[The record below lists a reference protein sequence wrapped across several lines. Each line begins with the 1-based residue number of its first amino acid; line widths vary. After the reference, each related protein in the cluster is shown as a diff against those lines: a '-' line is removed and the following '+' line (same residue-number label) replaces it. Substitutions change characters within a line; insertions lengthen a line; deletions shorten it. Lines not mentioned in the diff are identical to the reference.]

1 MNRRVTTHRA
11 ILACLATF
19 LAIATVSCGSTRPVK
34 YYELQ
39 VPTAPAVAANPYP
52 ISLLVG
58 RVTAPHVFRDD
69 RLVYSSGPE
78 QLGTYA
84 YHRWAEPP
92 DDMIEAMLIEA
103 LRASGQYRSVERVSS
118 NARGDY
124 ILRGRLISF
133 EEVDKP
139 ALAARFAIELEL
151 FYPKT
156 GTTVWSQSYSH
167 DEPVAASGGKK
178 KKVEVAEVVDALNRD
193 VQQGLAQLANAL
205 GQYFA
210 NSPAQ

>member
-1 MNRRVTTHRA
+1 MMHRV
-11 ILACLATF
+11 ILAGMATLLAM
-19 LAIATVSCGSTRPVK
+19 LTVSCGSTRPAK

-39 VPTAPAVAANPYP
+39 APAAPAVAANPYP

-58 RVTAPHVFRDD
+58 RITAPHLFRDD

-78 QLGTYA
+78 QLGAYA

-124 ILRGRLISF
+124 ILRGRLISL

-139 ALAARFAIELEL
+139 ALAARFALELDL

-156 GTTVWSQSYSH
+156 GTTVWSQLYSH
-167 DEPVAASGGKK
+167 DEPVTSSNGKK
-178 KKVEVAEVVDALNRD
+178 KKVDVAEVIDALNRN
-193 VQQGLAQLANAL
+193 VQQGLAQLATAL
-205 GQYFA
+205 GQFFA
-210 NSPAQ
+210 NHPGP

>member
-1 MNRRVTTHRA
+1 MIHRA
-11 ILACLATF
+11 ILVSLATL
-19 LAIATVSCGSTRPVK
+19 LAILTVSCGSTRPAQ
-34 YYELQ
+34 YYQLQ
-39 VPTAPAVAANPYP
+39 APSAPAVASNPYP

-58 RVTAPHVFRDD
+58 RINAPHLFRDD

-103 LRASGQYRSVERVSS
+103 LRASGQYRSVGRVSS

-124 ILRGRLISF
+124 ILRGRLISL

-151 FYPKT
+151 FSPKT
-156 GTTVWSQSYSH
+156 GMTVWSQSYSH
-167 DEPVAASGGKK
+167 DEPVSASGGKK
-178 KKVEVAEVVDALNRD
+178 KKVDVAAVVNALNRN
-193 VQQGLAQLANAL
+193 VQQGLTQLATSL

-210 NSPAQ
+210 NHPGQ